1 MPVYHTYRTDGFGAT
16 KSSKL
21 TPIKAIRLQCK
32 ECYGFS
38 PSYFADIEDCPSELC
53 PLFPFRHGKD
63 PSLKGRARSQKQKDS
78 AEKRGKELALL
89 AKSRNMTQREVNA

>member
-1 MPVYHTYRTDGFGAT
+1 MPVYHTYRADGFGAT

-63 PSLKGRARSQKQKDS
+63 PSKRPSAKGAKANLKNLEKARVAGTEQQ
-78 AEKRGKELALL
+78 
-89 AKSRNMTQREVNA
+89 NMTQREVNA